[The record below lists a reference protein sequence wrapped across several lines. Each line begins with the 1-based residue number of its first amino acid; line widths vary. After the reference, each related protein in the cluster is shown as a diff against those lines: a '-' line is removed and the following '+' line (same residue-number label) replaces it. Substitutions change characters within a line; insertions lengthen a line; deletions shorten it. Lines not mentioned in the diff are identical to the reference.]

1 MPGSELNV
9 ENINLDGSSIYLTS
23 NQSIPLNIGN
33 IALSSITNPTNLVDY
48 TNPQVVINAD
58 RTIISSKSEEILMF
72 GKTGIELYSQGPI
85 YLQSANVGLTMQD
98 NQIHLGPFS
107 NSSPTSEPLVLGL
120 QLQEWLSDLTVAL
133 STFASI
139 LGPTFAQP
147 EGTILETI
155 NSAANTLQ
163 DSVDKLNTKL
173 LKETLISKVTY
184 TI

>member
-1 MPGSELNV
+1 
-9 ENINLDGSSIYLTS
+9 
-23 NQSIPLNIGN
+23 
-33 IALSSITNPTNLVDY
+33 
-48 TNPQVVINAD
+48 
-58 RTIISSKSEEILMF
+58 MF